1 VKKSVLLIGGG
12 NAEPVGIF
20 APVLKLGQKS
30 PNNLHDKTAQNCKM
44 HLDEKRLSVRL
55 AGTFFAN

>member
-30 PNNLHDKTAQNCKM
+30 PNNLHDKTAAKLQN
-44 HLDEKRLSVRL
+44 
-55 AGTFFAN
+55 AFG